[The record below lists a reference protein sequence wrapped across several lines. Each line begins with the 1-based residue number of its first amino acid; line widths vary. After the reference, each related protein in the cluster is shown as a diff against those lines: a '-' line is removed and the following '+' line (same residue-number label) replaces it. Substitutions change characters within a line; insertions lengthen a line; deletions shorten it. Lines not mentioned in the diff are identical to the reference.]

1 MLHLKN
7 ENAQQFE
14 QNLSFQDL
22 FAKTNLK
29 GLSLYFLPRWELYNR
44 RFVDM

>member
-14 QNLSFQDL
+14 HNLSFQDL

-29 GLSLYFLPRWELYNR
+29 GLSLYLLHGWELYNR
-44 RFVDM
+44 RSVDM